1 MGTNKHAI
9 IRYQALDKC
18 FRNKG
23 RNFYIDDLIEACN
36 DALYEYDGTG
46 GVKRRQILYDINFM
60 ESEQGWSIPLERY
73 KDGKKVYFRYY
84 DLKFS
89 INNQPLTA
97 TETDQLK
104 EALLTLSRLKGMPQ
118 FEWMDE
124 IIARLESN
132 LGIKTLDNK
141 VVSFE
146 ENKYLAGLEHFS
158 FLYESIVYQK
168 TLDILYQGFKMAE
181 SVKYTFHPYHLKQYN
196 NRWFIFGLNNESKQ
210 IQNLALDRIVSIDE
224 SKIPYFVNSEIDFEE
239 YFEDVVGVTIESD
252 KPTEKIQ
259 LQIDIDYWPYIKTKP
274 LHGSQKIISKT
285 SKYVEIELELKIN
298 YELIATV
305 FALGENVRIVAP
317 EPLKRILLNKAND
330 IITKNQ

>member
-239 YFEDVVGVTIESD
+239 YFEDVVGVTVDSNQESVKVVIKVSAD
-252 KPTEKIQ
+252 
-259 LQIDIDYWPYIKTKP
+259 LWPYIKSKP
-274 LHGSQKIISKT
+274 LHGSQKKKETTDEFTI
-285 SKYVEIELELKIN
+285 VELDVKIN
-298 YELIATV
+298 YELISLL
-305 FALGENVRIVAP
+305 FSFGESICIV
-317 EPLKRILLNKAND
+317 
-330 IITKNQ
+330 